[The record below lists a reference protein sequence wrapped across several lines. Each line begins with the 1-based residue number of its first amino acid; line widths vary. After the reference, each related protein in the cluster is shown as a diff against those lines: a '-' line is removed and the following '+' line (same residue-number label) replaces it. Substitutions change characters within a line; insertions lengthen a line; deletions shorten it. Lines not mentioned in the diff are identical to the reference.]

1 MDTRPTGKA
10 SDSVHQGAVPD
21 FHRMGPRV
29 SDRFPDLVLPDQH
42 GQPVD
47 LHKAR
52 AGRKGLVVFY
62 RSAGW

>member
-1 MDTRPTGKA
+1 M
-10 SDSVHQGAVPD
+10 SNNDSVQHGAVPD
-21 FHRMGPRV
+21 FDRMGPGV
-29 SDRFPDLVLPDQH
+29 GERFPDVVLPDQH

-47 LHKAR
+47 FHKTR

>member
-1 MDTRPTGKA
+1 MSS
-10 SDSVHQGAVPD
+10 SDSVQQGAVPD
-21 FHRMGPRV
+21 FDRMGPRV
-29 SDRFPDLVLPDQH
+29 GERFPDVVLPDQH

-47 LHKAR
+47 LHKTR

>member
-1 MDTRPTGKA
+1 M
-10 SDSVHQGAVPD
+10 SSNDSVQQGAVPD
-21 FHRMGPRV
+21 FDRMGPRV
-29 SDRFPDLVLPDQH
+29 GERFPDVALPDQH

-47 LHKAR
+47 LHKTR